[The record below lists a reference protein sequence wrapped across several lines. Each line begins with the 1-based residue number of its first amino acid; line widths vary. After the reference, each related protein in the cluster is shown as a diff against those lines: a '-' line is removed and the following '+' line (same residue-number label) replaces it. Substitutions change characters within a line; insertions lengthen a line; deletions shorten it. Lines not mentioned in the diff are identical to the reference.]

1 MNIVFS
7 DLDHADHDIEQDIL
21 ASAGFDAPMLACRS
35 EQDLVDQ
42 LTDMDIAL
50 NQYAPFTRRVL
61 EALPRLK
68 LIVRYGVGVNNV
80 DLEAATAAGVQVC
93 NVPDY
98 GMNEVS
104 DHALALTLALTRKLV
119 PMNRACHQG
128 RWDYV
133 EAIPLRRQ
141 STQTVGLIGL
151 GRIGRLYAR
160 KVNALG
166 FRVIGYDAF
175 YRPSAE
181 DGTDYIEAVELDSLY
196 GRADVVAVFCPLTED
211 TRHLIDAGT
220 LAAMKPGVLLVNT
233 SRGGII
239 DEVALAEALASGH
252 VAGAGLDTTEREPLE
267 PDSPLWAQPSCLI
280 TPHMAWYSEDAAAE
294 LKRKVAE
301 EAVRFARGEAVH
313 WAVNRL
319 A

>member
-7 DLDHADHDIEQDIL
+7 DLDHADRDIERDIL

-35 EQDLVDQ
+35 EQELIEQ
-42 LTDMDIAL
+42 LTDADIAL
-50 NQYAPFTRRVL
+50 NQYAPFTRRVF

-68 LIVRYGVGVNNV
+68 LIVRYGVGVNNI
-80 DLEAATAAGVQVC
+80 DLEAATDAGVQVC

-98 GMNEVS
+98 GTSEVA

-119 PMNRACHQG
+119 PMNRACREG
-128 RWDYV
+128 RWNYV

-160 KVNALG
+160 KMGALG
-166 FRVIGYDAF
+166 FSVIGYDAF
-175 YRPSAE
+175 YRPGTK
-181 DGTDYIEAVELDSLY
+181 DGTDYIESVELDSLY
-196 GRADVVAVFCPLTED
+196 ARADVVAVFCPLTED
-211 TRHLIDAGT
+211 THHLVDKAA
-220 LAAMKPGVLLVNT
+220 LAAMKPGVCLVNT

-239 DEVALAEALASGH
+239 DESSLAEALASGH
-252 VAGAGLDTTEREPLE
+252 VAGAGLDTTEQEPLE
-267 PDSPLWAQPSCLI
+267 SDSPLWAQPSCLI
-280 TPHMAWYSEDAAAE
+280 TPHMAWYSDDAAAE

-301 EAVRFARGEAVH
+301 EAVRFASGEAVY
-313 WAVNRL
+313 WPVNRL